1 MSVTSVDNHY
11 RVIPE
16 TTSTTSGTGVLDSEQ
31 FLKLLVTQLEYQDPM
46 NPISDMDY
54 SAQLA
59 QFSELEQS
67 IATSKNVKA
76 LYTESAIA
84 QAASLIG
91 KQVYSVDP
99 DTSETTTGVVRGVAL
114 DDGVPMLLLNDGTS
128 VSLFT
133 VEGIVPGSES

>member
-1 MSVTSVDNHY
+1 MAVMSVDPHY

-16 TTSTTSGTGVLDSEQ
+16 AKSTTSGSGALDANQ

-59 QFSELEQS
+59 HFSELEQS
-67 IATSKNVKA
+67 IAMNKNMKA

-91 KQVYSVDP
+91 KQVYSVHP
-99 DTSETTTGVVRGVAL
+99 DTKENTTGVVQGVAL
-114 DDGVPMLLLNDGTS
+114 DEGVPMLLLNDGTS

-133 VEGIVPGSES
+133 VVGIVPVVQR